1 MGTWPFLR
9 LWDPGL
15 GTAPTSVYSD
25 TPMVDARDIRQH
37 LDGLVA
43 TAVAAAVRAGD
54 LPDVAMPVTSVE
66 RPKDTAKGDF
76 ASTLPLRLARSAMKP
91 PLQIAQAMQG
101 KSRPQ
106 VRQYRAN
113 FLTSYRLAGLTDQS
127 LLKRFAVGGSARWED
142 KGAIGFRGRQQAPAI
157 ITALDANQIC
167 VQVMHSNG
175 LDLCQ
180 SGSVTC
186 EARHPSC
193 AGTACTPDCN
203 FWQCGQGVDAGV
215 LSCLGRVATC
225 PEAIAG
231 ALQCWGP

>member
-1 MGTWPFLR
+1 MLLHGRPRPDLCALAF
-9 LWDPGL
+9 
-15 GTAPTSVYSD
+15 A
-25 TPMVDARDIRQH
+25 A
-37 LDGLVA
+37 LVA
-43 TAVAAAVRAGD
+43 TLSAGCADDRAAVTDAG
-54 LPDVAMPVTSVE
+54 PCAACS
-66 RPKDTAKGDF
+66 GD
-76 ASTLPLRLARSAMKP
+76 
-91 PLQIAQAMQG
+91 
-101 KSRPQ
+101 
-106 VRQYRAN
+106 
-113 FLTSYRLAGLTDQS
+113 
-127 LLKRFAVGGSARWED
+127 
-142 KGAIGFRGRQQAPAI
+142 
-157 ITALDANQIC
+157 QIC